1 MTDTEILK
9 KIEERLK
16 EQVDAYKAYADDIG
30 TGWWGIYD
38 CAEELLEQI
47 KKWKVVSD
55 EQKT

>member
-30 TGWWGIYD
+30 TGWGGYI
-38 CAEELLEQI
+38 
-47 KKWKVVSD
+47 
-55 EQKT
+55 

>member
-16 EQVDAYKAYADDIG
+16 EQVDAYKAYADDLS
-30 TGWWGIYD
+30 TGWGGIYD

-47 KKWKVVSD
+47 KKWKGVSD